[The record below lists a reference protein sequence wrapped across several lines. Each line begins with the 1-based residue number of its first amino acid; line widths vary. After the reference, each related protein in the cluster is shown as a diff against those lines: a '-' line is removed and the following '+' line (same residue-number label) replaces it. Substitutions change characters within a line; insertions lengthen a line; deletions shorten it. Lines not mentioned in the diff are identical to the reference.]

1 MKDENMKG
9 EDMKGED
16 MKDEE
21 MKDEETKDE
30 EMKDEETK
38 DEEIKEKERMP
49 TNRKISAILIITGAA
64 LLLVAC
70 GLFTYNRVF
79 DYRAGLRAQELLDQ
93 VLADA
98 DWDLP
103 PIEEMVYIPHQQ
115 VAAEPDK
122 PKSSP
127 PPLDVSTGG
136 ERPPLDIESGTY
148 GGSYISYGNT
158 GSGTPAAPTYTT
170 LGILTIPK
178 LNVRL
183 PVIAEY
189 TDANL
194 KISCCRISG
203 RAENKPYRLVI
214 SGHNIW
220 SHFKGLDTLQL
231 GDQIAFTDRD
241 GITYYYEATEFLDLY
256 KTNGAAV
263 LEAVG
268 WDITLITCKTDNTWR
283 TVVRF
288 TEITE

>member
-1 MKDENMKG
+1 MKS

-16 MKDEE
+16 MNNEDIENE
-21 MKDEETKDE
+21 DIENGD
-30 EMKDEETK
+30 
-38 DEEIKEKERMP
+38 IKKKERVP
-49 TNRKISAILIITGAA
+49 TNRKVSAIMIITGAA

-79 DYRAGLRAQELLDQ
+79 DYRAGIRAQELLDQ
-93 VLADA
+93 VLAEA
-98 DWDLP
+98 GWDLP
-103 PIEEMVYIPHQQ
+103 PIEEMVYTPRPQ
-115 VAAEPDK
+115 VAAEPNEPDE

-136 ERPPLDIESGTY
+136 ERPPLDVESGTY

-158 GSGTPAAPTYTT
+158 ASGSGASAAPTYTT

-194 KISCCRISG
+194 KVSCCKISG
-203 RAENKPYRLVI
+203 RADNKPYRLVI

-220 SHFKGLDTLQL
+220 SHFKGLDTLQI

-241 GITYYYEATEFLDLY
+241 GITYYYGATEFLDLY

-288 TEITE
+288 SEITE